1 MTHQQSGR
9 RTAGAPHETHRIWN
23 LGPRLGRAWLN
34 AVRRSDVAIVYAGIV
49 TIVAVVLTLVPD
61 RIHDSLVLSS
71 STNLVNLRQHP
82 LLVLAVSAFVVSSWA
97 SLWQIPFLMLG
108 YATAQRWV
116 GRAATIFVAGLG
128 HVGATLF
135 VSVLIS
141 SGITHG
147 QLARSVARA
156 SDVGVSYGLAC
167 IAAFIASRVPHQW
180 RVLYLAVVLT
190 YFVGPLLLS
199 PSFTYVGH
207 VTALALGFGLALLAA
222 RAAATEH
229 DRLDHDARR

>member
-1 MTHQQSGR
+1 MIHPQFR
-9 RTAGAPHETHRIWN
+9 NAA
-23 LGPRLGRAWLN
+23 LRLGSAWLN

-49 TIVAVVLTLVPD
+49 TIVAVILSLVPD
-61 RIHDSLVLSS
+61 RVHDSLVLSS
-71 STNLVNLRQHP
+71 STNLENLREHP
-82 LLVLAVSAFVVSSWA
+82 LLVLAVSAFVVASWA
-97 SLWQIPFLMLG
+97 SLWQIPFLMLA

-116 GRAATIFVAGLG
+116 GRVATIFVAGLG

-147 QLARSVARA
+147 QLARSVART

-167 IAAFIASRVPHQW
+167 VAAFIASQVPHRW
-180 RVLYLAVVLT
+180 RLLYLAVVLT

-199 PSFTYVGH
+199 PNFTYVGH

-222 RAAATEH
+222 RAAAVEH
-229 DRLDHDARR
+229 DRLDHGVER